1 MLSALAFSINFTV
14 ISQIVS
20 KGPGSGERGREWVE
34 RWGQVR
40 IEGRLKQLQV
50 FKHKLKCRATSR

>member
-40 IEGRLKQLQV
+40 IEGRLK
-50 FKHKLKCRATSR
+50 